1 MMNWRTATVLL
12 GLSSLLACAKA
23 TYDGEDPYQA
33 AGGAPADN
41 GGAPSDEGGAP
52 ATTAGAAPV
61 AGAPTGGAGAPAH
74 AGATS
79 TGGRSGGTA
88 GATSTGGRSGGTAG
102 ATGTAGKGSGG
113 SPGAGGAG
121 VGGGSGG
128 AAAGACDNPT
138 EIKATNGTNGNS
150 GSIGAAAAC
159 FSTSAKFT
167 FLGCS
172 NFTGRTLTVN
182 GDPFT
187 CSTTGSATAIT
198 PTQIDGFTYFAVSA
212 GGMDYASFFF
222 Y

>member
-23 TYDGEDPYQA
+23 TYDGEDPFQA

-52 ATTAGAAPV
+52 AGAGAPATAGAT
-61 AGAPTGGAGAPAH
+61 TGGAGAPAH
-74 AGATS
+74 AGAASTAGAPGHAGAAA
-79 TGGRSGGTA
+79 TGGRAGNTA
-88 GATSTGGRSGGTAG
+88 GAP
-102 ATGTAGKGSGG
+102 GTAGKGGGG
-113 SPGAGGAG
+113 SPGTAGAAA
-121 VGGGSGG
+121 GGSGG
-128 AAAGACDNPT
+128 AAVGTCDTPT
-138 EIKATNGTNGNS
+138 EITATGTNGNS

-167 FLGCS
+167 HLGCS
-172 NFTGRTLTVN
+172 NFDGRTLTVN
-182 GDPFT
+182 GAPFT
-187 CSTTGSATAIT
+187 CAAMATALS

-212 GGMDYASFFF
+212 GGLAYASFFF